1 MSLSIQTNVNSLT
14 AQSNL
19 ATNSA
24 FQSQT
29 ISRLTSGYRINSS
42 GDDAAGLSVANK
54 FRSDAAELTQGVRN
68 ANDGVSQLQIIDGG
82 LSNISTM
89 LDRLK
94 TLATQSASSTFTG
107 NRATLNTE
115 YQSLLSEI
123 DRQAANVGLGTATS
137 GSTSDTAAQFSKL
150 LTVYLGGGSNAS
162 NATVSVDLSGTKVT
176 SSALGLGGTSVL
188 TGTATS
194 IAASTGVATDLN
206 ASTKLLSNNGS
217 QAFTFHTLSTANS
230 VTTENDFT
238 VTLDGGT
245 AGKTGTEL
253 VADLNANSELSAAG
267 ITASIGSSGELQ
279 FSSSNTFTAS
289 IAAATLGG
297 GTGTTGVLATT
308 TATGTAD
315 NGGMYRVS
323 GTGTYASAAT
333 NHETLTFT
341 VGSSTYT
348 VNNDTATTA
357 AAAVADINS
366 QLADAGA
373 TGIQAVLN
381 AAGTNVEFQSS
392 SSFTLSSVGTTA
404 TAGGIFASVTG
415 TTVAQTITEGD
426 TSSATANATA
436 AIAAIEEAVTA
447 LGTVSGKI
455 GSAENTLKYAIDLAT
470 SQITNYSSAQSQIR
484 DADVASEA
492 ANLTKASVLQQ
503 ATIAAMAQANSAP
516 QAVLSL
522 LKG

>member
-94 TLATQSASSTFTG
+94 TLATQSASTTFTG

-115 YQSLLSEI
+115 YQSLLTEI
-123 DRQAANVGLGTATS
+123 DRQAANVGLGT
-137 GSTSDTAAQFSKL
+137 STTGLASDTAAQFSKL
-150 LTVYLGGGSNAS
+150 LTVYLGGGSNAG

-176 SSALGLGGTSVL
+176 SSALGLGGTNVL
-188 TGTATS
+188 TGSATS
-194 IAASTGVATDLN
+194 ITPSAGVATDLS
-206 ASTKLLSNNGS
+206 ATTALLSNNGT
-217 QAFTFHTLSTANS
+217 QAFTFHTVSS
-230 VTTENDFT
+230 SGGENDFT

-245 AGKTGTEL
+245 AGKTGTQL
-253 VADLNANSELSAAG
+253 VADLNGNTQLSAAG
-267 ITASIGSSGELQ
+267 ITASIGSSGQLQ

-297 GTGTTGVLATT
+297 GTGSVGVLGTAA
-308 TATGTAD
+308 ATGTVA
-315 NGGMYRVS
+315 NGGMYRVA
-323 GTGTYASAAT
+323 GTATYATAATNNETITVKVGNSTYSVTNAAATASAA
-333 NHETLTFT
+333 
-341 VGSSTYT
+341 VSS
-348 VNNDTATTA
+348 
-357 AAAVADINS
+357 INS
-366 QLADAGA
+366 QLTAAGA
-373 TGIQAVLN
+373 TGVQAVLN
-381 AAGTNVEFQSS
+381 AAGTGVEFQSAS
-392 SSFTLSSVGTTA
+392 TFTVTAKDGAVAAAGVFGTNSA
-404 TAGGIFASVTG
+404 TAVTE
-415 TTVAQTITEGD
+415 TTIAGSTA
-426 TSSATANATA
+426 SATANATA
-436 AIAAIEEAVTA
+436 AVAAIEAAVTA
-447 LGTVSGKI
+447 LGTVSGKV
-455 GSAENTLKYAIDLAT
+455 GSAENTLKYAISLAT
-470 SQITNYSSAQSQIR
+470 SQITGYSSAQSQIR
-484 DADVASEA
+484 DADVATEA